1 MDFIDSGEGG
11 EIGARVEV
19 GFSQD
24 RQFLDRSLAGE
35 EGDGGDSDG
44 GGRRKSKGGGWDSD
58 VGRMKENWR
67 AEGGIVVKA
76 ISLWA
81 AGMLCMLC
89 VLCFL

>member
-11 EIGARVEV
+11 EIGARVGV

-24 RQFLDRSLAGE
+24 RRFLDRSLAGE

-58 VGRMKENWR
+58 KKDGMVMEEGWRKIEGRR
-67 AEGGIVVKA
+67 GG
-76 ISLWA
+76 
-81 AGMLCMLC
+81 
-89 VLCFL
+89 